1 MRRPPPGGAK
11 TPIEMSEAR
20 EPEPNVSVIIPTY
33 NRAEDLPRA
42 VASVLDQTRPVLE
55 IIIVDDGSEDDTD
68 AVVAELA
75 GPIRYLR
82 QENAGV
88 YSARNVGMKVS
99 SGSLIAFLDS
109 DDRWHPRKLEI
120 QIEAMARF
128 PDAGWSATNLVV
140 VDEDGT
146 PVEGSPGLERAV
158 PVFGDVGMSP
168 GEWFGTRL
176 DRSSVPSG
184 NDNDA
189 PVYYGDAFGLLLN
202 GNFVF
207 PSTLMLRR
215 TLMDEVGL
223 FDPSFRRAGDN
234 EYGLRLA
241 AAREGILV
249 DKPLTE
255 YRQGASDQLTNPAHT
270 HELTRSALRSL
281 DRGRNLREPLSEYE
295 RSSYHAG
302 RRRVLLRQA
311 YEHLSN
317 LDPAAARRTLS
328 ELEGR
333 EERLGLK
340 GTGLLAA
347 SLLPPAA
354 LQLLGSVKRKA
365 TRNLDA

>member
-1 MRRPPPGGAK
+1 
-11 TPIEMSEAR
+11 MSEAR
-20 EPEPNVSVIIPTY
+20 GTEANVSVIIPTY

-42 VASVLDQTRPVLE
+42 VASVLEQTRPVLE
-55 IIIVDDGSEDDTD
+55 IIIVDDGSEDDTE
-68 AVVAELA
+68 AVMAKLS

-88 YSARNVGMKVS
+88 SHARNRGMKESKGTMV
-99 SGSLIAFLDS
+99 AFLDT

-120 QIEAMARF
+120 QLQAMARF

-140 VDEDGT
+140 VDEEGT

-168 GEWFGTRL
+168 GEWFGTQL
-176 DRSSVPSG
+176 DRSSIPPG
-184 NDNDA
+184 DDRGA
-189 PVYYGDAFGLLLN
+189 PIFYGDAFGLLLN

-215 TLMDEVGL
+215 SLMDEVGL
-223 FDPSFRRAGDN
+223 FDPTFRRAGDN

-241 AAREGILV
+241 AARKGVLV
-249 DKPLTE
+249 DLPLSE

-270 HELTRSALRSL
+270 HELTRNALRSL
-281 DRGRNLREPLSEYE
+281 DRARDLREPLSDYE

-311 YEHLSN
+311 YEYLSS
-317 LDPAAARRTLS
+317 LDPAAARRTLAG
-328 ELEGR
+328 LNGK

-340 GTGLLAA
+340 GNGLLAA

-354 LQLLGSVKRKA
+354 LRFLGSVKRKA
-365 TRNLDA
+365 TRKLGA